1 LPPSLGPYGAGM
13 STTIT
18 PSTEKELV
26 DRAAAVGPDLAA
38 AAAKHDVDGTFV
50 EEGLQALREAGL
62 LALAVPTELGGL
74 GATPRQVAM
83 VQRELARHCGSTA
96 LATSMHQ
103 HVTAFTAWRYR
114 RDMPGAE
121 ATLRRVAA
129 EGILL
134 VSTGGGD
141 FTRPKGEARKVDG
154 GYRVSGRKQ
163 FASQS
168 SYGDVLSTMFVF
180 EDPEQGQRVLNMA
193 VPVRA
198 EGVSVLD
205 NWDTLG
211 MRGTASNDVV
221 LEDVLVP
228 EDKVLANRPYG
239 VVDPALQVIVSIA
252 MPIIAAVY
260 LGVAEA
266 AYEAALEVAKR
277 KADDPLVQRQVGLM
291 AHRLRVA
298 SWALD
303 GAVAEIGDDP
313 APSMEAF
320 HTANTAKREIAL
332 AGVEVC
338 DLAMDVGGGPAFFR
352 GSVIERCYRDIRAAK
367 FHPLNPELTL
377 VHGGR
382 IALGVP
388 AEEV

>member
-1 LPPSLGPYGAGM
+1 M

-18 PSTEKELV
+18 PATEQDLV
-26 DRAAAVGPDLAA
+26 DRAAAVGPELARTA
-38 AAAKHDVDGTFV
+38 AEHDIGGTFV
-50 EEGLQALREAGL
+50 EEGLQALRDAGL
-62 LALAVPTELGGL
+62 LALAVPSELGGL

-83 VQRELARHCGSTA
+83 VQRELAKHCGSTA

-121 ATLRRVAA
+121 ATLRRVAK

-141 FTRPKGEARKVDG
+141 FTRPKGDARKVDG

-180 EDPEQGQRVLNMA
+180 EDPEQGRRVLNMA
-193 VPVRA
+193 VPVKA

-239 VVDPALQVIVSIA
+239 VVDPPLQVIVSIA

-266 AYEAALEVAKR
+266 AYGAALEVAAR
-277 KADDPLVQRQVGLM
+277 KADDPIVQRQVGLM
-291 AHRLRVA
+291 SHRLRIA

-303 GAVAEIGDDP
+303 GALAEIGDDP

-332 AGVEVC
+332 AGIEVC
-338 DLAMDVGGGPAFFR
+338 DIAMDVGGGPSFFR
-352 GSVIERCYRDIRAAK
+352 GSVLERSYRDIRAAK
-367 FHPLNPELTL
+367 FHPLNPEATL

-382 IALGVP
+382 ITLGVP
-388 AEEV
+388 ADEV